1 MTIESIFTYLGYT
14 CVTGYSL
21 NGNRMGFI
29 KVPYE
34 HSLWMSDLC
43 DVLLG
48 YDISYEFF
56 SKDLPLES
64 EEKEHWIGFKA
75 EYPDVT
81 VSQNLYV
88 HPQKHLHSGSK
99 QVSEQKYCQELV
111 LKLVELDSWR
121 ISNLFIKLQMSL
133 KRISEIRGYFNDIM
147 QRLYSQTGF
156 R

>member
-34 HSLWMSDLC
+34 HSLWMGDLR
-43 DVLLG
+43 DKFFV
-48 YDISYEFF
+48 YDTSYEFL
-56 SKDLPLES
+56 SKEFPLES
-64 EEKEHWIGFKA
+64 EEKEHWLGFMVVS
-75 EYPDVT
+75 PDVT
-81 VSQNLYV
+81 VSQNPYV
-88 HPQKHLHSGSK
+88 HPQKHPQSGSK
-99 QVSEQKYCQELV
+99 QVSEQYCQELV

-121 ISNLFIKLQMSL
+121 ISNLFLKLQMSL
-133 KRISEIRGYFNDIM
+133 KRISETRGYLNDFM
-147 QRLYSQTGF
+147 QRLYSQTGS

>member
-81 VSQNLYV
+81 VSQNPYV

-99 QVSEQKYCQELV
+99 QVSEQYCQELV

-121 ISNLFIKLQMSL
+121 ISNLFIKLRMSL

>member
-14 CVTGYSL
+14 CITGYSL

-34 HSLWMSDLC
+34 HSLWIGDLH
-43 DVLLG
+43 DVLFG

-56 SKDLPLES
+56 SKDFPLES
-64 EEKEHWIGFKA
+64 EEKEHWLGFMVVS
-75 EYPDVT
+75 PDVT
-81 VSQNLYV
+81 VSQNPYV
-88 HPQKHLHSGSK
+88 HPQKHPQSGSK
-99 QVSEQKYCQELV
+99 QVSEQYCQELV
-111 LKLVELDSWR
+111 LRLVELDSWR

-133 KRISEIRGYFNDIM
+133 KRISETRGYLNGFM

>member
-14 CVTGYSL
+14 CVTGYSS

-99 QVSEQKYCQELV
+99 QVSEQYCQELV

>member
-34 HSLWMSDLC
+34 HSLWMYDLR
-43 DVLLG
+43 DQFFI
-48 YDISYEFF
+48 YDTSYEFL
-56 SKDLPLES
+56 SKDFPLES
-64 EEKEHWIGFKA
+64 NEKEHWLCFEVKS
-75 EYPDVT
+75 PDVT
-81 VSQNLYV
+81 VSQNPYV
-88 HPQKHLHSGSK
+88 HPQKHPHSGSK
-99 QVSEQKYCQELV
+99 QVSEQYCQELV
-111 LKLVELDSWR
+111 LKLLELDSWR

-133 KRISEIRGYFNDIM
+133 KRISEIRGYLNGIM
-147 QRLYSQTGF
+147 QRLYSQTSS

>member
-34 HSLWMSDLC
+34 HSLWMGDLR
-43 DVLLG
+43 DKFFL
-48 YDISYEFF
+48 YDTSYEFLSNDF
-56 SKDLPLES
+56 PLES
-64 EEKEHWIGFKA
+64 EEKEHWLCFMVVS
-75 EYPDVT
+75 PDVT
-81 VSQNLYV
+81 VSQNPYV
-88 HPQKHLHSGSK
+88 HPQKHPHSGSK
-99 QVSEQKYCQELV
+99 QVPEQYCQELV

-121 ISNLFIKLQMSL
+121 ISNLFIKLQVSL
-133 KRISEIRGYFNDIM
+133 KRISETRGYLNGFM

>member
-99 QVSEQKYCQELV
+99 QVSEQYCQELV

-133 KRISEIRGYFNDIM
+133 KRISEIRGYLNGFM

>member
-81 VSQNLYV
+81 VSQNPYV
-88 HPQKHLHSGSK
+88 HPQKRLYSGSK
-99 QVSEQKYCQELV
+99 QVSEQLCQELV

-121 ISNLFIKLQMSL
+121 ISNLFIKLQMSF
-133 KRISEIRGYFNDIM
+133 KRISETRGYLNGFM
-147 QRLYSQTGF
+147 QRLYS
-156 R
+156 